1 LIIDVHSHAWK
12 YPEHFSDLF
21 REEAKRARAGVE
33 VDMTVRYDDYIA
45 GAADDGVMTVVFGGK
60 AKLSGLWV
68 DDQHVAEYADAH
80 ANVIGFL
87 AVDPTQA
94 GWEDEM
100 RHGHTELGLR
110 GIKLLP
116 MYAGFRPDDEILAPL
131 WEYAQTHGLPVILH
145 TGTTFVAHA
154 PLECTLPRYVDNVAR
169 EYPEVRICMGHL
181 GHPYEAETIAVIRKH
196 EHVYSDI
203 SALYYRP
210 WQLYNS
216 LMLVQEYGVWPKLL
230 FGTDFPFT
238 TVDATIAGLRGLND
252 MVAGTNL
259 PRLDEQQ
266 IEALI
271 YRPSLSLL
279 GLE

>member
-1 LIIDVHSHAWK
+1 MIIDVHSHAWK
-12 YPEHFSDLF
+12 YPDHFSDLF

-33 VDMTVRYDDYIA
+33 VDMTVRYVEYMA
-45 GAADDGVMTVVFGGK
+45 GATADDTTTVVFGGK

-68 DDQHVAEYADAH
+68 DDRHVAEYANAH
-80 ANVIGFL
+80 ENVIGFL

-94 GWEDEM
+94 GWEDEL

-131 WEYAQTHGLPVILH
+131 WEYAQAHNLPVILH
-145 TGTTFVAHA
+145 TGTTFVAQA

-169 EYPEVRICMGHL
+169 KYPEVRICMGHL